1 MPELIINR
9 ASLKNT
15 RLKGVD
21 FDYCSEK
28 EHAGEP
34 ILARKPRCPTGNAR
48 IREHLRVARV
58 RDLGFLAEGKP
69 SARSELPILGPIRG
83 IPRFSCQNPVFAA
96 YFLREEARYL
106 SNVRQNRETCGKSK
120 GELPQLIPADQ
131 SRHPDPR
138 RRPQSRRHPPPNRI
152 VRLDAIAEIARYEDT
167 SSGHYPALSPYRPIR
182 FRSSRLLI
190 GNSFGQNA

>member
-1 MPELIINR
+1 MPELNFNR

-15 RLKGVD
+15 QLKGAD

-34 ILARKPRCPTGNAR
+34 ILARKPRHPTGNAR
-48 IREHLRVARV
+48 IGERLRVARV
-58 RDLGFLAEGKP
+58 RDLGFLGERKP

-83 IPRFSCQNPVFAA
+83 IPRFTCQNPVFAA

-106 SNVRQNRETCGKSK
+106 SNVRQNRETSGKSK
-120 GELPQLIPADQ
+120 GKLPQLIPADQ

-138 RRPQSRRHPPPNRI
+138 RHPQSRRHPPNRI